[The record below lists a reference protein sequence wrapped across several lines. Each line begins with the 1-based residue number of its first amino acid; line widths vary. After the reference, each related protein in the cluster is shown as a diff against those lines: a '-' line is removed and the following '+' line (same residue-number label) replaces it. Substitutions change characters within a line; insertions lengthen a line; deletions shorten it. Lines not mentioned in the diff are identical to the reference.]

1 MVTRNGD
8 CRIVS
13 STWIHFLSF
22 VKSVIVKRVRI
33 SGNAFEM
40 GSLVACSDSVLL
52 VPRVIGFILHKI

>member
-13 STWIHFLSF
+13 STWIHFLSCLMN
-22 VKSVIVKRVRI
+22 KKIRI

-40 GSLVACSDSVLL
+40 GSLVACSDLVLL
-52 VPRVIGFILHKI
+52 VPRVTGFILRKI